1 MINLAFYRF
10 AKVDD
15 PEKFAVELR
24 EICEQNGLRGSLI
37 VAHEGLNGMLAG
49 EEDDCDAFCDF
60 LLNMPEFSGT
70 HIKRSISET
79 IPFQRLTIKVKPEIV
94 TLRAGEVDVSKT
106 APHLAPEDF
115 RAALS
120 QENVVV
126 IDTRNDFEFQVGTFR
141 GSINP
146 KTRAFHEFVGYLEAH
161 REELAEKDKILMFC
175 TGGIRCEK
183 ATAWMAENGFE
194 NVYQLQ
200 GGVLNFFEKI
210 PNAHEDWEGEL
221 FVFDE
226 RVTVTTTL
234 SASTAKLCE
243 HCGAPILA
251 SGEALCACG
260 NAESVA

>member
-10 AKVDD
+10 AHVAD
-15 PEKFAVELR
+15 PEKFVVELR
-24 EICEQNGLRGSLI
+24 DICEQHGLRGSLI

-49 EEDDCDAFCDF
+49 QEEGCDAFCEF
-60 LLNMPEFSGT
+60 LLNKPEFSGT
-70 HIKRSISET
+70 HIKRSVSPS

-94 TLRAGEVDVSKT
+94 TLRAGDVDVSKT

-115 RAALS
+115 RAALDE
-120 QENVVV
+120 ENVVV

-141 GSINP
+141 GSVNP
-146 KTRAFHEFVGYLEAH
+146 KTRAFHEFVGYVESH
-161 REELAEKDKILMFC
+161 RDELATKDKILMFC

-183 ATAWMAENGFE
+183 ATAWMAQNGFE

-210 PNAHEDWEGEL
+210 PDADKHWDGEL

-234 SASTAKLCE
+234 EASTAKLCGQ
-243 HCGAPILA
+243 CGAPILA
-251 SGEALCACG
+251 TGEALCPCG